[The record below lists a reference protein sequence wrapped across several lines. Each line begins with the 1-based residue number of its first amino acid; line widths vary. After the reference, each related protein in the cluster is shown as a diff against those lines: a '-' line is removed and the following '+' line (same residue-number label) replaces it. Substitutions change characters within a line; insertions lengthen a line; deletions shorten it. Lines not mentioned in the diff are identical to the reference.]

1 MWKGRLPRHIL
12 EMTQESFARRS
23 KSQLHRPPSS
33 SLVNCGLGTNPL
45 GVPPAVRELL
55 GSCGDWNICDYPPPV
70 AKDLTAAVAHYLG
83 DKGLAD
89 RIVLGQGSM
98 DVLVTLTRLLLPPG
112 SLLSG
117 VSPQFTDMPLQ
128 AMQGSVRYH
137 PVLLKGPRFETDL
150 ETWMRAARLRPHVL
164 FIDRPHNPT
173 GQVLPLR
180 DLETVVAECLGRGC
194 WVIVDEAYG
203 DYLPL
208 EESAVAVKHPN
219 CIVTRSFSKAWGL
232 AGMRIGYAVIG
243 DPELLQIYQLLQRPF
258 GVSLPG
264 IRTAMAA
271 LGDPEFLERT
281 KSYVKSAKAA
291 MMDALAGGKDMEVA
305 VTHPSTPIMM
315 ARRRRGNLFE
325 ILARLGIDSEPG
337 SAYLDLDDSAVR
349 LRVPPPEDLERAVE
363 FLSGLSDLS

>member
-12 EMTQESFARRS
+12 EMTRESYAKRS
-23 KSQLHRPPSS
+23 ESQLHRPPSS
-33 SLVNCGLGTNPL
+33 SLVICGLGTNPL
-45 GVPPAVRELL
+45 GVPPSVRKLL
-55 GSCGDWNICDYPPPV
+55 TSCKDWNIGDYPPPV
-70 AKDLTAAVAHYLG
+70 AKDLTEAIARYLG
-83 DKGLAD
+83 NERLAEG
-89 RIVLGQGSM
+89 IVLGQGSM

-137 PVLLKGPRFETDL
+137 PVLLKGPRFEAGL
-150 ETWMRAARLRPHVL
+150 EVWMRAARLRPHVL

-173 GQVLPLR
+173 GQVLLLE
-180 DLETVVAECLGRGC
+180 DLETVVTACLERGC

-208 EESAVAVKHPN
+208 EESAVALEHPN

-232 AGMRIGYAVIG
+232 AGMRVGYGVIR
-243 DPELLQIYQLLQRPF
+243 DLELLQIYRLLQRPF

-264 IRTAMAA
+264 IKTALAA
-271 LGDPEFLERT
+271 LKDSVFLDRT
-281 KSYVKSAKAA
+281 KTYVRGAKAA
-291 MMDALAGGKDMEVA
+291 MLGALAGAKDLEMA

-315 ARRRRGNLFE
+315 ARRRRGNLFDL
-325 ILARLGIDSEPG
+325 LARLGIDSEPG
-337 SAYLDLDDSAVR
+337 SAYPDLDDSAVR
-349 LRVPPPEDLERAVE
+349 LRVPPPEDLDKTVE
-363 FLSGLSDLS
+363 LLSGLSDLS